1 VVFVVAILVAA
12 SCSSPTEDV
21 APVPTVTATAVVVVT
36 PTVEPQPTP
45 PTPDAS
51 IEAYF
56 GALVARSVGGFG
68 EAAAASLPGSVA
80 WQYALHR
87 QAVQEVL
94 GVGPAGT
101 LQVTA
106 TEAEICAPDGGGCT
120 AYDGFDIDPVTGLL
134 ISFVVNGESIG
145 GRLARDGAVAGMSAV
160 TGHMVSAYQA
170 IGGTLSVVVELHNGA
185 QEVFRP
191 FGFAAGYHAPGSR
204 TGLDASAAFGP
215 DTIEAGGT
223 ARLLVS
229 FEGVGPGG
237 RLELT
242 GIMGPDARE
251 INLDIAIESAP

>member
-1 VVFVVAILVAA
+1 
-12 SCSSPTEDV
+12 
-21 APVPTVTATAVVVVT
+21 VVVVT

-45 PTPDAS
+45 PSPDAS

-80 WQYALHR
+80 WQYARHR

-106 TEAEICAPDGGGCT
+106 TEADICAPDSGGCT
-120 AYDGFDIDPVTGLL
+120 TYDRFDIDPVTGLL
-134 ISFVVNGESIG
+134 ISFVVNGESLG

-191 FGFAAGYHAPGSR
+191 FGFAAAYHTPDSQ
-204 TGLDASAAFGP
+204 TGLDASAAIGP

-223 ARLLVS
+223 ARLLVT
-229 FEGVGPGG
+229 FESVGSGG